1 MPPFRSPLFVF
12 CSHHPQLP
20 NPRARTPV
28 HSMSE
33 ALIAPLRSSLGRRG
47 HRRRPQEGSNA
58 ASEAPGGKPMA
69 RFPRSFS
76 ASPGLCQ
83 THSDPAQPRGFHK
96 QAPSFFRATALSWT
110 LSLCQLSGGSL

>member
-12 CSHHPQLP
+12 CSHHPQPP

-28 HSMSE
+28 LSMSE

-58 ASEAPGGKPMA
+58 ASEAPGGSPWRVSLGASQLPLAFAKHIQTQP
-69 RFPRSFS
+69 
-76 ASPGLCQ
+76 SPGAF
-83 THSDPAQPRGFHK
+83 TSKPRHSLGQL
-96 QAPSFFRATALSWT
+96 LSP
-110 LSLCQLSGGSL
+110 GP